1 MTCFL
6 KYVKLELYTIAIIFH
21 IIIFFNISMFIFR
34 DLETACTLL
43 GSPNVPLN
51 LGNSGLLSQ
60 DPAYEKSPL
69 YTELSKSYRWFDKVS
84 QFLLVHFIKLSYF
97 YLCLFISLR
106 LKKNCFLL
114 FKLAIYIHIDQ

>member
-1 MTCFL
+1 M
-6 KYVKLELYTIAIIFH
+6 IFNY
-21 IIIFFNISMFIFR
+21 FNVCVFR

-84 QFLLVHFIKLSYF
+84 QL
-97 YLCLFISLR
+97 
-106 LKKNCFLL
+106 
-114 FKLAIYIHIDQ
+114 IHWNLM

>member
-1 MTCFL
+1 
-6 KYVKLELYTIAIIFH
+6 
-21 IIIFFNISMFIFR
+21 MFVFR

-69 YTELSKSYRWFDKVS
+69 YTELSKSYRWFDKVRT
-84 QFLLVHFIKLSYF
+84 IYF
-97 YLCLFISLR
+97 YLNL
-106 LKKNCFLL
+106 
-114 FKLAIYIHIDQ
+114 IYQVTFM

>member
-1 MTCFL
+1 MQI
-6 KYVKLELYTIAIIFH
+6 YVNITELQ
-21 IIIFFNISMFIFR
+21 FNIIYQYFLYSIFNYFNVSVFR

-60 DPAYEKSPL
+60 DPAYEKLPL

-84 QFLLVHFIKLSYF
+84 QLILLGF
-97 YLCLFISLR
+97 
-106 LKKNCFLL
+106 NLL
-114 FKLAIYIHIDQ
+114 YHYYY